1 MRWPLRLVSAAAGT
15 AFLAAL
21 SSGVPARAAD
31 AGLAP
36 AAETRFE
43 TNRTRLVRLEPSRRY
58 VIRTYRRCH
67 TIWHVDASS
76 ANPAYRLC

>member
-1 MRWPLRLVSAAAGT
+1 MRWQLSLVLTAAGA

-31 AGLAP
+31 AGLTTAESRI
-36 AAETRFE
+36 ETR
-43 TNRTRLVRLEPSRRY
+43 RTRLVYVEPSRRY
-58 VIRTYRRCH
+58 VVRTYRRCH
-67 TIWHVDASS
+67 TVWHVDASS